1 MDEQL
6 KSNLTSGRH
15 WMRLIYM
22 ILFAVFLQVASV
34 VMTVLVVVQF
44 LFALI
49 TGADNINLR
58 KFGDSLSIYIFS
70 VLQFLIYNS
79 EEKPFPFADWP
90 ESSVK
95 TEIAPA
101 AGPVETVELTPVKP
115 KTRTRKQTEKKEEL
129 AEENVTEENVKDS
142 EDDQKDQHPVV

>member
-6 KSNLTSGRH
+6 KSNLTSSKH

-22 ILFAVFLQVASV
+22 VLFAIFLQVASV

-49 TGADNINLR
+49 TGSDNINLR

-101 AGPVETVELTPVKP
+101 ASPVKP
-115 KTRTRKQTEKKEEL
+115 AEVEKPKAKAKPK
-129 AEENVTEENVKDS
+129 AEPRAKKLPENTSEN
-142 EDDQKDQHPVV
+142 EDGQKDENPVV